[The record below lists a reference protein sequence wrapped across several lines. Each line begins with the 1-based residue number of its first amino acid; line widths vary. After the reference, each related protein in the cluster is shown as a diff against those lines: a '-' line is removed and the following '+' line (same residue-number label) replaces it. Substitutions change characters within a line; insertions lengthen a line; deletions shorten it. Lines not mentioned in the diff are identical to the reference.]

1 MSSKK
6 EDVGRIRKSAERL
19 LRMPEDW
26 LTNELSDQEASE
38 YAELMEQAV
47 KKAAGRN
54 FDRLKEVVG

>member
-26 LTNELSDQEASE
+26 LTNGLSDQEASE
-38 YAELMEQAV
+38 YAELMKKVV
-47 KKAAGRN
+47 KNAAGKHYER
-54 FDRLKEVVG
+54 FKEVIG